1 MALPKIRKP
10 KSAPPK
16 GVYPPQ
22 LRGKG
27 FDAHPENRN
36 TKGAPRTAFAL
47 RDMIQEMAS
56 EVIEVEVGKGKD
68 RKMVK
73 MTRMERILLE
83 WFETDRAQ
91 KQELLMGYGFGKPAE
106 TINVSGELK
115 VIKVALKKKQ
125 DSQEPTEGNG

>member
-1 MALPKIRKP
+1 MTPKGLRTTK
-10 KSAPPK
+10 KNAPPK

-22 LRGKG
+22 LVGKG

-36 TKGAPRTAFAL
+36 KKGAPRTAIAL

-56 EVIEVEVGKGKD
+56 EEIEVTIGKGKD
-68 RKMVK
+68 RKTVK

-125 DSQEPTEGNG
+125 EDNGSTEQ